1 MRPIKGAKNHVF
13 LGPHLGPQ
21 KVRKKVPKCSQ
32 NGTSGEPKW
41 RSKSGKNGRNW
52 RPTPRTA
59 PREGLVRFAMVL
71 ETFWEGFEPKIVQN
85 RI

>member
-1 MRPIKGAKNHVF
+1 MKQIKGAKNHVF

-21 KVRKKVPKCSQ
+21 KVQKNVQKLSQ
-32 NGTSGEPKW
+32 NGASGEPKL

-71 ETFWEGFEPKIVQN
+71 GAFWEGFEPKILQN
-85 RI
+85 